1 MSMREPYNMD
11 KSTENTEI
19 LIELAKQRIILERMQ
34 RDLTDL
40 KHESREQYV
49 TKAQFEPV
57 QKLVY
62 GMVGLV
68 LEAVITAL
76 LAIVVGVGRIP

>member
-1 MSMREPYNMD
+1 MEED
-11 KSTENTEI
+11 VQNTEI
-19 LIELAKQRIILERMQ
+19 LIELAKQRLILERMQ
-34 RDLTDL
+34 QDLKEL

-49 TKAQFEPV
+49 TKTQFEPI

-68 LEAVITAL
+68 LVAVVTAI
-76 LAIVVGVGRIP
+76 LAIVIGGQGP

>member
-1 MSMREPYNMD
+1 MADEG
-11 KSTENTEI
+11 KLTEI
-19 LIELAKQRIILERMQ
+19 LVELAKQRVILERV
-34 RDLTDL
+34 RHDIKDL
-40 KHESREQYV
+40 KKESREEYV

-68 LEAVITAL
+68 LLAVITAL
-76 LAIVVGVGRIP
+76 LAIVVNTQVP